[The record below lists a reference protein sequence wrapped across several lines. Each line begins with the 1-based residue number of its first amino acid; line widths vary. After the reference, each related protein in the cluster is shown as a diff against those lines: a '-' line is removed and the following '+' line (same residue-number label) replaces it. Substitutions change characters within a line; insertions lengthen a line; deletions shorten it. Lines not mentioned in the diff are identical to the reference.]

1 MRLVTGQWKL
11 ISRLESLFRDFGAT
25 IEKVANS
32 YGCSVNRT
40 YCGHGINSLFHP
52 APSIPHYAKNK
63 APHYCKPGMVSLS
76 ARRLVLPRTRLT
88 VYARAD
94 LHHRTHVVPGR
105 PAGSALAG

>member
-1 MRLVTGQWKL
+1 MLPSPWSSLEREQFTVEADTGHGKL
-11 ISRLESLFRDFGAT
+11 MYRHDSLFRDFGAT

-63 APHYCKPGMVSLS
+63 APHYCKPGMVGHLCSCW
-76 ARRLVLPRTRLT
+76 RWQCCDPR
-88 VYARAD
+88 
-94 LHHRTHVVPGR
+94 
-105 PAGSALAG
+105 